1 MDERG
6 PNLGLFLLFVV
17 MLQFGYPM
25 TLQGQGWTLLY
36 TLLYVGMIGF
46 GLLVVRD
53 QRDRVLPVLV
63 VGVALTFF
71 ALWVAVDPL
80 RGVALLGLFS
90 TLFAFQSGVVYSLLK
105 FVYRR
110 SPARSLNVIVAAI
123 SAYLLIGGVF
133 ATWFSAV
140 ELLVPGSFTDSAN
153 PDEPMAWQSFV
164 YFSYVTLATL
174 GYGDIVAV
182 APWTRSLAAL
192 EAVTGTLFL
201 TTVIARLVG
210 MYVGAHTRE
219 HRDGGTAD

>member
-1 MDERG
+1 MRDRG

-53 QRDRVLPVLV
+53 QRDRVLPVLL
-63 VGVALTFF
+63 VGVALVFF
-71 ALWVAVDPL
+71 ALWVALDPL
-80 RGVALLGLFS
+80 RSVALLGLLA
-90 TLFAFQSGVVYSLLK
+90 TLFAFQVGVVYSLLK

-110 SPARSLNVIVAAI
+110 SPAHSLNVIVAAI
-123 SAYLLIGGVF
+123 SVYLLIGGVF
-133 ATWFSAV
+133 ATWFSAT
-140 ELLVPGSFTDSAN
+140 EILVPGSFTDSAH
-153 PDEPMAWQSFV
+153 PDEPMTWQGFV

-182 APWTRSLAAL
+182 SPWTRSMAAA

-210 MYVGAHTRE
+210 MYVGVTPGE
-219 HRDGGTAD
+219 HKDGGAAD